1 MAGMCMGGIK
11 LGADNKVTDTADQFI
26 HMRFFLVV
34 NIRLMTYAVVVYLPT
49 YTLAIHNRLLLSYKH
64 GHLWGKR
71 SGGVICLLSGV

>member
-26 HMRFFLVV
+26 HMRLFLVV

-49 YTLAIHNRLLLSYKH
+49 
-64 GHLWGKR
+64 
-71 SGGVICLLSGV
+71 

>member
-26 HMRFFLVV
+26 CMRLFLVV

-49 YTLAIHNRLLLSYKH
+49 
-64 GHLWGKR
+64 
-71 SGGVICLLSGV
+71 